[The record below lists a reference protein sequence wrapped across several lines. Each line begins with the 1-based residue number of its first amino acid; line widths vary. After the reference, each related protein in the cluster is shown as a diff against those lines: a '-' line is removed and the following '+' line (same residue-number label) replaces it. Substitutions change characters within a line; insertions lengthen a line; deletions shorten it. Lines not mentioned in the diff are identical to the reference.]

1 METNT
6 KGVFNL
12 KKKQEKEIYTSVH
25 PLHSFFCYS
34 ALYINYIVA
43 VVVVWRLYLHLP
55 IQSVPNRP
63 YTNITLVGV

>member
-12 KKKQEKEIYTSVH
+12 KKNRKKKYTQVYILSIH
-25 PLHSFFCYS
+25 IFCYS

-43 VVVVWRLYLHLP
+43 VVVV
-55 IQSVPNRP
+55 
-63 YTNITLVGV
+63 

>member
-12 KKKQEKEIYTSVH
+12 KKNRKKKYTQVYILSI
-25 PLHSFFCYS
+25 LFFCYS

-63 YTNITLVGV
+63 YTNIPLVGV